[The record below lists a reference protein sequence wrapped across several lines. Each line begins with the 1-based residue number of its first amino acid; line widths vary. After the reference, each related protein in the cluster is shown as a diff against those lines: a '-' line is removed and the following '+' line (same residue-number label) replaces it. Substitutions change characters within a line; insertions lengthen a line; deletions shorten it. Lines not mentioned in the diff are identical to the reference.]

1 MEHLIETDLADL
13 LGTLP
18 CEFELNSC
26 RAKFLILH
34 LCCHT
39 LEMSSDR
46 HCRYHISNFLQHA
59 CDVHCFFFF
68 YTAPPWCIN
77 PFLEGHP
84 QHFNFI
90 EVKKP
95 LEKVFD
101 FWHNPDHSRMLP
113 LTLHLGGNAQPEKL
127 RFKDVEVEANTKLR
141 LLVGVWLEMQVLSV
155 DPQGMMVMV
164 GSQLMRAD
172 RHEGLKKKKMWVVS
186 LVFGIFGI

>member
-1 MEHLIETDLADL
+1 MEHLIETDLADV

-39 LEMSSDR
+39 LQMSSDR
-46 HCRYHISNFLQHA
+46 HCRSYISKFLHHA
-59 CDVHCFFFF
+59 CDFHCFFFS
-68 YTAPPWCIN
+68 THTPWCIN

-84 QHFNFI
+84 QRSNFI

-113 LTLHLGGNAQPEKL
+113 LTLHLGGNAGVFHRKV
-127 RFKDVEVEANTKLR
+127 RSCDTKLKVSR
-141 LLVGVWLEMQVLSV
+141 LG
-155 DPQGMMVMV
+155 
-164 GSQLMRAD
+164 
-172 RHEGLKKKKMWVVS
+172 
-186 LVFGIFGI
+186 FG